1 MRNDRGSCLAL
12 FEDCILFLLGKAY
25 QKAQGI
31 YKTHLTPYGLTPMQF
46 LVLEALFEEEGI
58 SAGDLGKKL
67 VLDNATLSGIL
78 GRLADSGWISKSPD
92 NEDRRLLRLALTPK
106 AKEQQ
111 AALMREGDRAHSAVL
126 REFRTEERLLLE
138 RLLRDFQK

>member
-1 MRNDRGSCLAL
+1 MAL

-31 YKTHLTPYGLTPMQF
+31 YKTHLAPYALTPMQF
-46 LVLEALFEEEGI
+46 LVLEALFEDEGI
-58 SAGDLGKKL
+58 SAVDLGKRL

-78 GRLADSGWISKSPD
+78 GRLADGGWITKSPD
-92 NEDRRLLRLALTPK
+92 SEDRRLLRLTLTPK
-106 AKEQQ
+106 AKESRD
-111 AALMREGDRAHSAVL
+111 ALMREGDSAHAAVL
-126 REFRTEERLLLE
+126 REFRMEERLLLE